1 MTDIF
6 DLKKIEGKFHLSY
19 LQDGLWDIFLGLFFI
34 TMGLLFYFSI
44 ESFLVI
50 IPAGYIAL
58 LMFIKRS
65 FAVSRLGYLNFS
77 EERRTKEKNKYLL
90 MVVLGLFGFYFGV
103 MIFFTAVGGR
113 AIYDFLDSLP
123 ANPIAIFIA
132 IAVMTVTAV
141 FGVRRFVI
149 YSFLIIF
156 IFIIGDILGDDIVVP
171 SILIGI
177 IILATGVVILVR
189 FMRKYPKIEGG
200 IHDELIN

>member
-1 MTDIF
+1 MADSF

-50 IPAGYIAL
+50 IPAGFIAL

-65 FAVSRLGYLNFS
+65 FAVSRLGYVNLS
-77 EERRTKEKNKYLL
+77 EEKRTKEKNKYLL

-103 MIFFTAVGGR
+103 MIFFTAMGGR

-132 IAVMTVTAV
+132 IVVMTVTAV
-141 FGVRRFVI
+141 FGVRRFAI
-149 YSFLIIF
+149 YSLLIIF
-156 IFIIGDILGDDIVVP
+156 IFFIGDILGDDIVVP